1 MLLTSQVFFMSAAA
15 IQATALGKLVFD
27 TTDRELD
34 LGLLGLAEFAPSF
47 LLVLVTGVVADRLD
61 RRLVCVVAL
70 AGEVA
75 VSAGLAVTASREP
88 SGIAAIL
95 ALATAFGVARAFHA
109 PSERALKPLVCS
121 PEDLPRVVALHSMT
135 WQVGAI
141 GGPVLAGFLYV
152 WSPVAPFV
160 AAASLCLAALVAML
174 SVRPVSR
181 LAPVT
186 DRPTFRHAVEGLVV
200 IRRSPV
206 LLGAISL
213 DLFAVLFGGAV
224 ALLPAIAEKRLGVGA
239 VGLGFLRA
247 GIGVGAAAT
256 AVTLAARPLH
266 RNVGRRLFIAV
277 TLFGVATIVLG
288 ATHSYAVAFV
298 ALAVLSAADMVSV
311 FVRATIVPLAAPR
324 AALGR
329 VHAVEQVFIGASNE
343 LGAFE
348 SGVAAAWLGAGTAVV
363 LGGVATLVVVAVW
376 LVAFPA
382 LRTIDRFDDL
392 VVAEP

>member
-1 MLLTSQVFFMSAAA
+1 MSATA

-27 TTDRELD
+27 ATRRELD

-75 VSAGLAVTASREP
+75 VSIGLAVSASTDP

-95 ALATAFGVARAFHA
+95 ALAVGFGVARAFHA
-109 PSERALKPLVCS
+109 PSERALKPLVCA

-141 GGPVLAGFLYV
+141 TGPVVAGFLYV
-152 WSPVAPFV
+152 WSPFAPFV
-160 AAASLCLAALVAML
+160 AAAVLCFAAMVTMWVL
-174 SVRPVSR
+174 RPVSAV
-181 LAPVT
+181 APVT
-186 DRPTFRHAVEGLVV
+186 ERPTMRHAVEGLVV

-224 ALLPAIAEKRLGVGA
+224 ALLPAIAEKRLDVGA

-247 GIGVGAAAT
+247 GIGVGAAVT
-256 AVTLAARPLH
+256 AVALAARPLH
-266 RNVGRRLFIAV
+266 RHVGRRLFVAV
-277 TLFGVATIVLG
+277 SVFGVATIALG
-288 ATHSYAVAFV
+288 ATRSYVVAFI

-348 SGVAAAWLGAGTAVV
+348 SGVAAAWLGAGAAVV
-363 LGGVATLVVVAVW
+363 LGGVATLTVVVVW
-376 LVAFPA
+376 LAVFPA

-392 VVAEP
+392 RPSETAPRP